1 MGPWDQL
8 RNAICS
14 EVPIFKLN
22 HLSNHLHGALLV
34 INVPSL
40 LGGNSRRAYKTLLE
54 ALKIPS
60 HFIICHSANVNVS
73 FCIPT
78 EA

>member
-1 MGPWDQL
+1 M
-8 RNAICS
+8 
-14 EVPIFKLN
+14 
-22 HLSNHLHGALLV
+22 
-34 INVPSL
+34 
-40 LGGNSRRAYKTLLE
+40 RAYKSLLE

-60 HFIICHSANVNVS
+60 HFIICHSANVNIS